1 MFNKESCRS
10 CGKTLVPILMC
21 NQCKEHVSW
30 VCNMC
35 QRVEDVSHK
44 HDTICE
50 PKHSSLNSIN
60 SIENGI
66 MHLVSKGT

>member
-30 VCNMC
+30 VCNLC

-44 HDTICE
+44 HDRIRE
-50 PKHSSLNSIN
+50 PKNSSPNSII
-60 SIENGI
+60 SVENEI
-66 MHLVSKGT
+66 VHLVSKSK